1 MGLVVR
7 GEESD
12 MTINEACKK
21 IYPWINPETIRVWI
35 TRGIFNPRVIQRRPT
50 REGSELDEAD
60 LVVIGLLNAFHRCGG
75 RFKTRQGEGVI
86 FIEPPIDFS
95 LSALRK
101 EDLPYF
107 NRQKVRGRDVQAY
120 LELLQ
125 FRVFMSINGSLTS
138 KYTAAWMMRFEPLEQ
153 VHTMAAKVVNS
164 EATET
169 LTIINCFKIWRH
181 VQSRILE
188 KG

>member
-1 MGLVVR
+1 
-7 GEESD
+7 

-50 REGSELDEAD
+50 REGSDLDESD
-60 LVVIGLLNAFHRCGG
+60 LVVIGLLNTFHRAGG

-86 FIEPPIDFS
+86 FIEPPIDFDIK
-95 LSALRK
+95 ALRQ

-125 FRVFMSINGSLTS
+125 FRVFMQINGSLTS
-138 KYTAAWMMRFEPLEQ
+138 KYTPTWMMRFAPLEQ

-169 LTIINCFKIWRH
+169 LTIVNCFEIWRH
-181 VQSRILE
+181 VQTRISE
-188 KG
+188 KE